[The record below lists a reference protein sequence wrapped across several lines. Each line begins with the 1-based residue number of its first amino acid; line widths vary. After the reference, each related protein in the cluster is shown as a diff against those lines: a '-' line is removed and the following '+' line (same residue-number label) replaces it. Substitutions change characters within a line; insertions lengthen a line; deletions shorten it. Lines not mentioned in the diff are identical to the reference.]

1 MRLFDILNEMDG
13 EEQDGGDKR
22 IRAQYDIAIQSAN
35 PQDVVNALS
44 SPKNYGIYAQTFRD
58 PKRVEAVF
66 GPSNPNQKLAAA
78 LKQWAGLDEDEKE
91 TKVQDIAKRYPEAFE
106 KAKEEWETAGGEG
119 DFTEHL
125 ITTDLQL
132 PKTLLGPKGT
142 HYFPIKTPD
151 NLKKYAGNLEK
162 DVHYVVTQDGVTF
175 PSRMENPFKSKQYL
189 KKVLSTIIDN
199 ASIDAKV
206 VDLETRPGE
215 ETKVVAAKP
224 TTPALT
230 TTLETK
236 EDAFDLR
243 KELQKRFTI
252 PSAVYK
258 VEPIEDPETGET
270 SAKLVITG
278 LTASQRAQL
287 QQFTTDYKYNLEEGL
302 RRMKVRAG
310 IIK

>member
-1 MRLFDILNEMDG
+1 MKLFDILNEMDG

-22 IRAQYDIAIQSAN
+22 VRAQYDIAIQSSN
-35 PQDVVNALS
+35 PQEIVAALS
-44 SPKNYGIYAQTFRD
+44 DTKNYGIYAQTFRD

-66 GPSNPNQKLAAA
+66 GPSNPNQKLGAA

-91 TKVQDIAKRYPEAFE
+91 TKVLDIAKRYPEAFE

-119 DFTEHL
+119 DFVEHL
-125 ITTDLQL
+125 ISTELQL
-132 PKTLLGPKGT
+132 PKTLLGPKGA
-142 HYFPIKTPD
+142 HYFPVKTPD

-162 DVHYVVTQDGVTF
+162 DVHYVVTGDGVTF
-175 PSRMENPFKSKQYL
+175 PSTMENPFKSKQYL
-189 KKVLSTIIDN
+189 RKVLSTIIDN
-199 ASIDAKV
+199 SGIDAKV
-206 VDLETRPGE
+206 VDLETMPGE
-215 ETKVVAAKP
+215 APKVAAAKP
-224 TTPALT
+224 TTPSLT
-230 TTLETK
+230 TTLDSK

-258 VEPIEDPETGET
+258 VEPIEDPETGEIG
-270 SAKLVITG
+270 AKLVITG
-278 LTASQRAQL
+278 LTSSQRAQL
-287 QQFTTDYKYNLEEGL
+287 QQFTTDYKYNLEESL

>member
-1 MRLFDILNEMDG
+1 MKLFDILNEMDG
-13 EEQDGGDKR
+13 EEQGGAEKAV
-22 IRAQYDIAIQSAN
+22 RAQYDIAIQSSN
-35 PQDVVNALS
+35 PQEIVAALS
-44 SPKNYGIYAQTFRD
+44 DTKNYGIYAQTFRD

-66 GPSNPNQKLAAA
+66 GPPNPNQKLGAA

-91 TKVQDIAKRYPEAFE
+91 TKVLDMAKRYPEAFE

-119 DFTEHL
+119 DFVEHL
-125 ITTDLQL
+125 ISTEMQL
-132 PKTLLGPKGT
+132 PKTLLGPKGA
-142 HYFPIKTPD
+142 HYFPVKTPD

-162 DVHYVVTQDGVTF
+162 DVHYVVTSDGVTF
-175 PSRMENPFKSKQYL
+175 PSTMENPFKSKQYL
-189 KKVLSTIIDN
+189 RKVLSTIIDN
-199 ASIDAKV
+199 SGIDAKV
-206 VDLETRPGE
+206 VDLETMPGE
-215 ETKVVAAKP
+215 APKVAAAKP

-230 TTLETK
+230 TTLDSK

-258 VEPIEDPETGET
+258 VEPFEDPETGET

-278 LTASQRAQL
+278 LTSSQRAQL
-287 QQFTTDYKYNLEEGL
+287 QQFTTDYKYNLEESL